1 VRNSRWIS
9 IALSGL
15 ATAGAILLASAV
27 PSVRAGQPQP
37 VPQVVDAAGG
47 AASVSGGGVTLHS
60 VSVDLPDSDR
70 MFPGGDAAD
79 VMNNNCLACHSAGM
93 VLTQPLLP
101 RATWQGIVD
110 KMRKVYKAPVAEED
124 VPAIVDYLAK
134 LEPGS

>member
-1 VRNSRWIS
+1 MRNSSRIS

-15 ATAGAILLASAV
+15 AAILLAIAV
-27 PSVRAGQPQP
+27 PAVRASQPQP
-37 VPQVVDAAGG
+37 VPQVADAAGD

-70 MFPGGDAAD
+70 SFPGGDAAE
-79 VMNNNCLACHSAGM
+79 VMNNNCLACHSVEM
-93 VLTQPLLP
+93 VLTQPHLP